1 MPEHASPR
9 RRQYDSSARKAQ
21 AEQSRARIL
30 EAASSLFIAQG
41 YARTS
46 IGQIATAAGVS
57 APTVFANFQTKHNL
71 LKQAV
76 DTAIAGDAEAVP
88 LAARPV
94 MRRVL
99 EAPTFQDFVDR
110 LADAFA
116 EVAERAGP
124 IAAVAYA
131 AADAD
136 PEIARLTATLDDQRL
151 TGATRLAAAAA
162 THLNATDPPAV
173 ARLCD
178 TIWTLN
184 SFQQWH
190 LLTRQRGWTSEAY
203 RQWMVVALTALCA
216 HAATSDAASPT

>member
-9 RRQYDSSARKAQ
+9 RRPYDSSARKAQ

-30 EAASSLFIAQG
+30 EAASHLFIKQG

-46 IGQIATAAGVS
+46 IAQIAAQAGVS
-57 APTVFANFQTKHNL
+57 APTVFAGFRTKPNL

-76 DTAIAGDAEAVP
+76 DTAIVGDAEAVP
-88 LAARPV
+88 LAARPL

-99 EAPTFQDFVDR
+99 EAPAFPDFVDR
-110 LADAFA
+110 LADAFT

-124 IAAVAYA
+124 LAAVAYA

-136 PEIARLTATLDDQRL
+136 PDIARLTAALDDQRL

-162 THLNATDPPAV
+162 THLNVTDPPAL
-173 ARLCD
+173 ARLRD
-178 TIWTLN
+178 AIWTLN

-190 LLTRQRGWTSEAY
+190 LLTRQRGWTPEAY
-203 RQWMVVALTALCA
+203 RQWMAVALTALCT
-216 HAATSDAASPT
+216 HAAASDRS